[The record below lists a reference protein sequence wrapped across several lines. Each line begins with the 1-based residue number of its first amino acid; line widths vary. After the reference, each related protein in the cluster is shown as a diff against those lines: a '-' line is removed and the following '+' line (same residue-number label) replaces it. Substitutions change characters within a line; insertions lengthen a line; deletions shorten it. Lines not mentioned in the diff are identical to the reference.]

1 MKKYLLVF
9 QQTFSQYV
17 TYRLQIILKVVQSFL
32 PPMIIVTALSMTSA
46 TGTIAVNQ
54 LLPYYILIALI
65 YPLTISTIDEEIGDL
80 SATGDVNNFLLKPFS
95 LFKWLFAKNLSEKV
109 VIFITLLPVF
119 LIIGFKYDFNLLKIL
134 FISVSLCLSFI
145 LSFTLSYLAGLFC
158 FWVDEFWAIQNLKYV
173 IIQLLGGVVLPYSFF
188 PKMTSDI
195 LQLTPFPYL
204 ASWSVRIIQN
214 QATLVD
220 IPIVLFWIV
229 ILFLLTLIIQKKAIS
244 KYSFT
249 AG

>member
-109 VIFITLLPVF
+109 VIFITLLPVL

>member
-95 LFKWLFAKNLSEKV
+95 VFKWLFAKNLSEKV

>member
-9 QQTFSQYV
+9 QQTFAQYT
-17 TYRLQIILKVVQSFL
+17 TYRLQIFLKVVQSFL

-46 TGTIAVNQ
+46 TGTISVNQ

-95 LFKWLFAKNLSEKV
+95 LFKWLFAKNISEKA
-109 VIFITLLPVF
+109 VIFITLLPVL
-119 LIIGFKYDFNLLKIL
+119 LIVVFQLRLNLIKIPFIL
-134 FISVSLCLSFI
+134 FSLCLSFT
-145 LSFTLSYLAGLFC
+145 LSFTLSYLVGLFC
-158 FWVDEFWAIQNLKYV
+158 FWVDEFWSIQNVKYV
-173 IIQLLGGVVLPYSFF
+173 VIQFLGGVVLPYSFF
-188 PKMTSDI
+188 PGNVSSVLKLS
-195 LQLTPFPYL
+195 PFPYL
-204 ASWSVRIIQN
+204 ASWPVRIIQN
-214 QATLVD
+214 QATFAD
-220 IPIVLFWIV
+220 IPIVITWII
-229 ILFLLTLIIQKKAIS
+229 ILLILTSFIQKKAIS